1 MKAQRKF
8 NSGELLYENGYYSD
22 SVTQFFYSMLLMAKA
37 LLLTKDYVSGKQ
49 KGIIDGLNQ
58 NFVLKENFDNNIFK
72 NFARTQ
78 DLRQEVDY
86 EARD

>member
-1 MKAQRKF
+1 
-8 NSGELLYENGYYSD
+8 
-22 SVTQFFYSMLLMAKA
+22 MLLMAKA

-86 EARD
+86 EARDYITKEIAFEKMNECEEFIKECEKYF